1 MSSLTKMSITLDEY
15 NSMMV
20 NKMEGKLIKKNKDS
34 LTDLTII
41 KAEIEKL
48 ENSERL
54 DIEK

>member
-48 ENSERL
+48 ENCERL

>member
-1 MSSLTKMSITLDEY
+1 MSSLTKMSITFDEY

-48 ENSERL
+48 ENCERL